1 MQAMSSGGRIT
12 AIPLTVNALC
22 PTHGP
27 VVQASMT
34 ELLRSY
40 QYVSRSNCLH
50 AEFGFPKCHNH

>member
-1 MQAMSSGGRIT
+1 MSSGGRMT

-27 VVQASMT
+27 VVQQSLT

-40 QYVSRSNCLH
+40 Q
-50 AEFGFPKCHNH
+50 